1 MFRETGQMIDIELI
15 KDLRTIGKNNKIS
28 AIILF
33 GSTVREERTE
43 ESDVDLCIILDK
55 LDPALEKKIFNQ
67 ILDLENKYDYDF
79 QVIYSN
85 KHFEGLDRQF
95 VENIL
100 REGEVLFGNIPN
112 ISIQKL
118 ELQAFSLIK
127 FSIRNLS
134 SAEKNKLNRYLY
146 GKTSTKKYKNKFYS
160 TRKPG
165 VVERVHG
172 FRMGRGSIMVPINHS
187 WKLEKMLDE
196 HGVSVQRINVWL
208 SKI

>member
-1 MFRETGQMIDIELI
+1 MIDIELI
-15 KDLRTIGKNNKIS
+15 KDLRTIGKNNKIF

-55 LDPALEKKIFNQ
+55 SNPPLEKKIFNH
-67 ILDLENKYDYDF
+67 ILDLEKKYDYDF

-95 VENIL
+95 VENIV
-100 REGEVLFGNIPN
+100 REGEVLYGNIPN
-112 ISIQKL
+112 ISIQQL
-118 ELQAFSLIK
+118 ELEPYSLIK
-127 FSIRNLS
+127 FNTEKLS
-134 SAEKNKLNRYLY
+134 QSKKNKLNRYLY

-165 VVERVHG
+165 IVGTVRG
-172 FRMGRGSIMVPINHS
+172 FRIGRGSIMVPINQS
-187 WKLEKMLDE
+187 WKLEKVLYE
-196 HGVSVQRINVWL
+196 LGVSVQRINVWL